1 MYDDNVKN
9 ILMKHDMHQKKS
21 SKFKWIWILSGTGI
35 AFFLINFFLL
45 FVLIIHLNIF
55 DLFIHFSP
63 RSSVSGLNI
72 LAFGI
77 DDTAYSKRSDAIIV
91 LHLDKDSNHIGALS
105 IPRDTRVSI
114 PGVGRT
120 RINHAFSHG
129 GVDLLKDS
137 ISQFLGVPINYYV
150 KVDLSGVMKLVDV
163 LGGIEIKIDKS
174 LNYIDYAGD
183 LYIDIPKGKQVLKG
197 KKVMEY
203 LRFRH
208 DEEGDIGRIRR
219 QQVFL
224 DQLIKKIL
232 SFDALLKLPDIITTI
247 KSLISTDMSLPQ
259 MLALTRDFKNAVSQH
274 AISKATVPG
283 SSMLVGGAYYW
294 KPNITALDKVVE
306 KTLFGLNDAAVDT
319 QEKTN
324 AFNNEIVAIASVKPM
339 QTDLNT
345 VQKPQLSD
353 INKSNKSIT
362 LNIQEASVKSSKFQS
377 LDDFEL
383 SELELTD
390 YERKLLKSEN
400 LSEIFDNQLD
410 SSTTVSTLTS
420 EQKERTFET
429 LQDSPLNESENEN
442 KAQVKIAKTS
452 SHSNSNNDD
461 VTNRR
466 SLLPK
471 EVKRIA
477 STGLLADNPKF
488 EGVKCEVLNGI
499 GAAGIAKEAA
509 KIFKVLG
516 MVVPR
521 FANAGHFDYKNTMIV
536 DWRGNV
542 DQSLELANL
551 LDIDPDN
558 IIVYNLKEKPLDFTI
573 VLGKDWISKSNL
585 LDTIYNNYKIPDSI

>member
-1 MYDDNVKN
+1 MYDGNVKN
-9 ILMKHDMHQKKS
+9 ILMKHDQAQKKS

-55 DLFIHFSP
+55 ELFIHFSP

-163 LGGIEIKIDKS
+163 LGGVEIKIDKS

-183 LYIDIPKGKQVLKG
+183 LYIDIPKGNQVLKG

-232 SFDALLKLPDIITTI
+232 SFDALLKLPDLITTI

-306 KTLFGLNDAAVDT
+306 KTLFGLNDDGVGT
-319 QEKTN
+319 QEKF
-324 AFNNEIVAIASVKPM
+324 ANEIVAIASSKPK
-339 QTDLNT
+339 QADLNT
-345 VQKPQLSD
+345 VRIPQMSD
-353 INKSNKSIT
+353 IIQSNESIT
-362 LNIQEASVKSSKFQS
+362 INNQEAAVKSSKFQS

-410 SSTTVSTLTS
+410 SSTTVTTLTS
-420 EQKERTFET
+420 EQKDRAFET
-429 LQDSPLNESENEN
+429 LQDSPLNESENQSKSHVE
-442 KAQVKIAKTS
+442 IANTS
-452 SHSNSNNDD
+452 SHSKSKKDNS
-461 VTNRR
+461 TNRR

-499 GAAGIAKEAA
+499 GTAGIAKEAA
-509 KIFKVLG
+509 KVFKVLG

-585 LDTIYNNYKIPDSI
+585 LDTIYNNYKAPDSI